1 MNHATRQADLFAP
14 QPDLFDAIPQTQA
27 GPAAETVRARL
38 HALLGTARAA
48 AKMPWEP
55 QRERVNA
62 LLFHNMANWLPE
74 AERDDLRAAFTA
86 ELDRLRA
93 VR

>member
-14 QPDLFDAIPQTQA
+14 QPDLFDAIPQVPS
-27 GPAAETVRARL
+27 GPAPEAIRARL
-38 HALLGTARAA
+38 LLETARAA

-74 AERDDLRAAFTA
+74 PERDALRAAFTI

-93 VR
+93 AR